1 MRGDS
6 AVMENEALEQFA
18 KHRDALFLTTRQG
31 ALKEVLALS
40 CPACGGAL
48 VVCWMR
54 QLIPFWGSDV
64 LNVRCTDTRCA
75 FTIQA
80 DGKIPRPPWAGRFSG
95 TLTTTP
101 GTLARPRISQRK

>member
-1 MRGDS
+1 
-6 AVMENEALEQFA
+6 MENEALANFA
-18 KHRDALFLTTRQG
+18 KHGDALFSTIRTG
-31 ALKEVLALS
+31 TMNDVLALG
-40 CPACGGAL
+40 CPVCGGPL

-64 LNVRCTDTRCA
+64 LNVRCSAARCA

-80 DGKIPRPPWAGRFSG
+80 DGKIPRPPWAKRFSG

-101 GTLARPRISQRK
+101 GTLAQPRLSRRE

>member
-1 MRGDS
+1 
-6 AVMENEALEQFA
+6 MENEALAEFA
-18 KHRDALFLTTRQG
+18 KHRDALFSTARLG
-31 ALKEVLALS
+31 NLKDVLALG
-40 CPACGGAL
+40 CPACGGPL

-64 LNVRCTDTRCA
+64 LNVRCSDGRCA

-80 DGKIPRPPWAGRFSG
+80 DGKIPRPPWAGHFSG

-101 GTLARPRISQRK
+101 GTLAHPRLSRRE